1 MLALAAVIVLAVVC
15 VELSTDHDIREI
27 PHVMGRLNPLLVL
40 LLTSIL
46 PILGFPI
53 SVTYLV
59 LGAKFG
65 PYWGFAAVSGI
76 TALHLLGTYLIANSF
91 LREPVQRWLARRKY
105 KVPEVPPGE
114 GVAIVVVAILVPVL
128 PYFIRNTL
136 LALSGIPLRIC
147 LLVGVPL
154 YTLRSGVTLFLGDLS
169 SSPSR
174 KGLLILG
181 VIYVVKLAICA
192 VLVWWIRRR
201 HKQKPGS
208 GPAHASAKSSSPA
221 LAGKHS

>member
-1 MLALAAVIVLAVVC
+1 MIVLATLG
-15 VELSTDHDIREI
+15 VEWATDHDIREI
-27 PHVMGRLNPLLVL
+27 PHAMERLNPVL
-40 LLTSIL
+40 LLTLTSIL
-46 PILGFPI
+46 PILGFPV

-65 PYWGFAAVSGI
+65 PYWGFVAVSGI
-76 TALHLLGTYLIANSF
+76 TVVHLLGTHLVANSF
-91 LREPVQRWLARRKY
+91 LREPVQRWLARRKH

-114 GVAIVVVAILVPVL
+114 GIAIVVVAILVPVL

-154 YTLRSGVTLFLGDLS
+154 YTMRSGVTLFLGDLTG
-169 SSPSR
+169 SPSR

-181 VIYVVKLAICA
+181 AIYLVKLAICA
-192 VLVWWIRRR
+192 VLVGWIRRR
-201 HKQKPGS
+201 HRKKPGR
-208 GPAHASAKSSSPA
+208 GPAGAASSAAPA
-221 LAGKHS
+221 LAEKRP